1 MRSIALF
8 AAMIVAGCASQPSPP
23 ESHLN
28 AAPNPT
34 SAQVDQA
41 QPAGGGGLAPTVLQ
55 AAKSPADVE
64 AQRLAKA
71 KNLNLKVV
79 NKDGQELYCR
89 SNYVTASHIQRD
101 TTCYT
106 ADQVARMEERT
117 TRELDQQN
125 IKPNVQ
131 RNF

>member
-1 MRSIALF
+1 MRALLLLTV
-8 AAMIVAGCASQPSPP
+8 ILGAGCATQPAS
-23 ESHLN
+23 
-28 AAPNPT
+28 PNP
-34 SAQVDQA
+34 
-41 QPAGGGGLAPTVLQ
+41 PPGGEGLAPTVLQ
-55 AAKSPADVE
+55 RATSPPEVE

-106 ADQVARMEERT
+106 ADQIARMDEAT
-117 TRELDQQN
+117 TRELDQQS
-125 IKPNVQ
+125 IKPNLQ
-131 RNF
+131 KNF